1 MKAPKEVIEY
11 LDEAV
16 QPRAAHEMVYTLFS
30 EGAVLD
36 AGDIDD
42 FNPVSDWVYTT
53 GTVEESKNREL
64 AIIEHVFG
72 ETKLEIDDE

>member
-1 MKAPKEVIEY
+1 MKASKEVIEY
-11 LDEAV
+11 LDEHM
-16 QPRAAHEMVYTLFS
+16 QPLGTHEMVYTLFS

-42 FNPVSDWVYTT
+42 FNVVSEWVYTT
-53 GTVEESKNREL
+53 GTVEESKMREL

-72 ETKLEIDDE
+72 ATKLEIE